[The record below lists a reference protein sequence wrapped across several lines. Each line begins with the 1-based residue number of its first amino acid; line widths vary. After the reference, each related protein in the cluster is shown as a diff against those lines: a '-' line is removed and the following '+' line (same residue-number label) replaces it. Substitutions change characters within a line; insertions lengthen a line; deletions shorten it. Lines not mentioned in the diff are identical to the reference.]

1 MPWCHVPWCF
11 DAIIAMIPWW
21 HDSIMPRWPDAMMQR
36 CHDSMMSWCHDELG
50 LIRPENLARAT
61 CWVTQCPG
69 LRLGL
74 NPVDQFLIYWRS
86 SFFGVAA
93 IIHLIMT
100 VKSWRQDKWSN
111 DNLLARQHFF
121 AIIMTWMMG
130 WTVVEA
136 QVVTHR
142 TTDREAKCSI
152 PLEAGLPFFSS
163 LLFPI
168 S

>member
-1 MPWCHVPWCF
+1 MSWCHDAMMLWCRDAVMPWCCDATMQWCY
-11 DAIIAMIPWW
+11 
-21 HDSIMPRWPDAMMQR
+21 
-36 CHDSMMSWCHDELG
+36 DSMMSWCHNAMMVLCAQKT
-50 LIRPENLARAT
+50 LPAT
-61 CWVTQCPG
+61 CWITQCPV

-93 IIHLIMT
+93 ILHPIMT

-111 DNLLARQHFF
+111 DNLLVRQHLLL
-121 AIIMTWMMG
+121 IITTWKMG

-142 TTDREAKCSI
+142 TTDREVKCSI
-152 PLEAGLPFFSS
+152 PLEAGQPFFSS
-163 LLFPI
+163 LPFPI